1 MKMFKKVFCLAMAA
15 VMSIGVLSGCN
26 SGTADNAD
34 SGDKI
39 KVAVVQPMEHPS
51 LNEIRD
57 TIISELKASEI
68 GDRIEVIDK
77 NGNGDVSLLPSIMQ
91 SLIGEGVDMII
102 PIATPASQAAAAATT
117 TIPVIFSACS
127 DPIAAGIVTAL
138 DKTDANVT
146 GISDAIEVSQIFE
159 LAEELTPNAKV
170 FGLVYNKSEA
180 NSAANVERAKKYC
193 DENGIK
199 YKEAVANTTAD
210 IQQAA
215 SSIANEVDAFF
226 TPDDNTVAS
235 SMAVYTQI
243 TDTAKKPIYAGADSM
258 VKDGAFATV
267 GINYVTLGKQTAQMA
282 VRVLKGEKISDNPV
296 EKINDVAKMIN
307 IDKAETL
314 GISISKD
321 LETDDGIVFISSAE
335 TDK

>member
-1 MKMFKKVFCLAMAA
+1 MKMFKKVLCLAMAA
-15 VMSIGVLSGCN
+15 IMSIVVLSGCKTEN
-26 SGTADNAD
+26 GSDTG
-34 SGDKI
+34 SEDKI
-39 KVAVVQPMEHPS
+39 KIAVVQPMEHPS

-57 TIISELKASEI
+57 TIISELKASEF

-91 SLIGEGVDMII
+91 SLIGDGVDMII
-102 PIATPASQAAAAATT
+102 PIATPTSQAAASATT

-127 DPIAAGIVTAL
+127 DPVAAGIVTAL

-159 LAEELTPNAKV
+159 LAKELTPDAKV

-243 TDTAKKPIYAGADSM
+243 TDSAKKPIYAGADSM

-267 GINYVTLGKQTAQMA
+267 GINYVTLGKQTAEMA
-282 VRVLKGEKISDNPV
+282 VRVLSGEKISDNPV
-296 EKINDVAKMIN
+296 EKINDVARMIN
-307 IDKAETL
+307 KDKADVL
-314 GISISKD
+314 GIEISED
-321 LETDDGIVFISSAE
+321 LVNDESIVFIGNE
-335 TDK
+335 